1 MTVRKRDKAIQWR
14 VTFIDPVT
22 AARIEVDVY
31 APDIVAARER
41 GWAALRAT
49 RPPGLVVVDLVDAR
63 PADATD
69 SVRLPKEADDER
81 DQGVHPSGRDQ

>member
-1 MTVRKRDKAIQWR
+1 MKAKAKKKLSTRERAKKWR

-22 AARIEVDVY
+22 AGRIEVDVY

-49 RPPGLVVVDLVDAR
+49 RPPGLVVLELVDAR
-63 PADATD
+63 PADA
-69 SVRLPKEADDER
+69 REPR
-81 DQGVHPSGRDQ
+81 PSEGGR

>member
-1 MTVRKRDKAIQWR
+1 VPKRDKAIQWR

-22 AARIEVDVY
+22 ADRIELDVC

-49 RPPGLVVVDLVDAR
+49 RPPGLVVVELIDAR
-63 PADATD
+63 PADARD
-69 SVRLPKEADDER
+69 RVLPKEADDER